1 MSAQAGHGASV
12 HIEAC
17 GKTFADGT
25 RALEPATLDIARG
38 ETLVLLGPSGCGKTT
53 MLRIIAGLEVPD
65 AGGRVLFDGK
75 DMTAVPIERRNVGM
89 VFQSY
94 ALFPNMTVS
103 DNIGYGLKIRGIPA
117 KERAARVAELVAL
130 TNISGLE
137 NRRID
142 QLSGGQR
149 QRVALARAVA
159 IRPGILLLDEPL
171 TALDAALRDRLRGEL
186 NRLLRALGITTIY
199 VTHDQSEAME
209 LGDRVVVMQKGAIA
223 QIGTPRE
230 IYFTPRSRFVAE
242 FIGAANIVE
251 AAIEDGHLVLPG
263 GRQPIH
269 GDMDMPAAVA
279 MIRPET
285 IRVTAAGSAP
295 LSGIIDSVSFIGDR
309 QRLVVSGAS
318 NRLLTVD
325 APNTVQVKARRTDRI
340 VDFAG
345 RRPPVAARELR
356 RSMSP
361 KPVHIAQISDLHIK
375 PPGSLA
381 YGKVDTAKA
390 LERCVAALNEFDP
403 APDFVVISGD
413 LADTPTA
420 EEYQYLKR
428 LLAPLKLPFAGIP
441 GNHDSRELMR
451 AAFPS
456 ASYAFVSG
464 PLNQKIEVAGL
475 DLLLLDSSVHRKPHG
490 ELDGPTLQWL
500 DGMLASSP
508 DRPALLFLHH
518 PPFKAG
524 IWHMDRQNLL
534 NASDLAPIVRRH
546 PRVQLIATGH
556 VHRATLTMFA
566 GVPTTICPAPNHAVD
581 LDLAELRQPSF
592 KVEPP
597 AFHLHTWFP
606 GEGYGNVVTHQVP
619 IGTFDGPH
627 PFFAADGKLL

>member
-12 HIEAC
+12 RIEAC

-65 AGGRVLFDGK
+65 AGGRVLFDGN

-103 DNIGYGLKIRGIPA
+103 DNIGYGLKIRGIAA

-159 IRPGILLLDEPL
+159 VRPGILLLDEPL

-230 IYFTPRSRFVAE
+230 IYFTPRNRFVAE

-251 AAIEDGHLVLPG
+251 AAIEGGHLVLPG

-269 GDMDMPAAVA
+269 CDGDMPAAVA

-285 IRVTAAGSAP
+285 IRVMSAGSGS
-295 LSGIIDSVSFIGDR
+295 LSGTIDNVSFIGDR
-309 QRLVVSGAS
+309 QRLVVSGVS

-325 APNTVQVKARRTDRI
+325 APNTVRAEAGERI
-340 VDFAG
+340 G
-345 RRPPVAARELR
+345 L
-356 RSMSP
+356 SISP
-361 KPVHIAQISDLHIK
+361 DAV
-375 PPGSLA
+375 
-381 YGKVDTAKA
+381 
-390 LERCVAALNEFDP
+390 
-403 APDFVVISGD
+403 
-413 LADTPTA
+413 
-420 EEYQYLKR
+420 R
-428 LLAPLKLPFAGIP
+428 LL
-441 GNHDSRELMR
+441 
-451 AAFPS
+451 
-456 ASYAFVSG
+456 
-464 PLNQKIEVAGL
+464 
-475 DLLLLDSSVHRKPHG
+475 
-490 ELDGPTLQWL
+490 
-500 DGMLASSP
+500 
-508 DRPALLFLHH
+508 
-518 PPFKAG
+518 PPE
-524 IWHMDRQNLL
+524 N
-534 NASDLAPIVRRH
+534 
-546 PRVQLIATGH
+546 
-556 VHRATLTMFA
+556 
-566 GVPTTICPAPNHAVD
+566 
-581 LDLAELRQPSF
+581 
-592 KVEPP
+592 
-597 AFHLHTWFP
+597 
-606 GEGYGNVVTHQVP
+606 
-619 IGTFDGPH
+619 
-627 PFFAADGKLL
+627 

>member
-1 MSAQAGHGASV
+1 MNGSAGHGASV
-12 HIEAC
+12 RIEAC

-53 MLRIIAGLEVPD
+53 MLRIIAGLELPD
-65 AGGRVLFDGK
+65 AGGKVLFDGK
-75 DMTAVPIERRNVGM
+75 DMTSVPIERRNVGM

-230 IYFTPRSRFVAE
+230 IYFTPKSRFVAE

-251 AAIEDGHLVLPG
+251 AAVEDGHLVLPG

-269 GDMDMPAAVA
+269 CDVDMPVAVA

-285 IRVTAAGSAP
+285 IRVTSTGTAP
-295 LSGIIDSVSFIGDR
+295 LSGTIDSVSFIGDR
-309 QRLVVSGAS
+309 QRLVVSSAS
-318 NRLLTVD
+318 DRLLTVD
-325 APNTVQVKARRTDRI
+325 APNTLRARPGERI
-340 VDFAG
+340 G
-345 RRPPVAARELR
+345 L
-356 RSMSP
+356 SISP
-361 KPVHIAQISDLHIK
+361 DAV
-375 PPGSLA
+375 
-381 YGKVDTAKA
+381 
-390 LERCVAALNEFDP
+390 
-403 APDFVVISGD
+403 
-413 LADTPTA
+413 
-420 EEYQYLKR
+420 R
-428 LLAPLKLPFAGIP
+428 LL
-441 GNHDSRELMR
+441 
-451 AAFPS
+451 
-456 ASYAFVSG
+456 
-464 PLNQKIEVAGL
+464 
-475 DLLLLDSSVHRKPHG
+475 
-490 ELDGPTLQWL
+490 
-500 DGMLASSP
+500 
-508 DRPALLFLHH
+508 
-518 PPFKAG
+518 PPE
-524 IWHMDRQNLL
+524 
-534 NASDLAPIVRRH
+534 S
-546 PRVQLIATGH
+546 
-556 VHRATLTMFA
+556 
-566 GVPTTICPAPNHAVD
+566 
-581 LDLAELRQPSF
+581 
-592 KVEPP
+592 
-597 AFHLHTWFP
+597 
-606 GEGYGNVVTHQVP
+606 
-619 IGTFDGPH
+619 
-627 PFFAADGKLL
+627 

>member
-53 MLRIIAGLEVPD
+53 MLRIIAGLEAPD
-65 AGGRVLFDGK
+65 TGGRVLFDGK

-103 DNIGYGLKIRGIPA
+103 DNIGYGLKIRGVPS
-117 KERAARVAELVAL
+117 KERAERVAELVAL

-186 NRLLRALGITTIY
+186 NRLLRALGITKIY

-251 AAIEDGHLVLPG
+251 AAIEGGHLVLPG

-269 GDMDMPAAVA
+269 CDGDMPAAVA

-285 IRVTAAGSAP
+285 ICVTAVESAS
-295 LSGIIDSVSFIGDR
+295 LSGTIDTVSFIGDR

-325 APNTVQVKARRTDRI
+325 APNTVQVTPGERI
-340 VDFAG
+340 G
-345 RRPPVAARELR
+345 L
-356 RSMSP
+356 SISP
-361 KPVHIAQISDLHIK
+361 DAV
-375 PPGSLA
+375 
-381 YGKVDTAKA
+381 
-390 LERCVAALNEFDP
+390 
-403 APDFVVISGD
+403 
-413 LADTPTA
+413 
-420 EEYQYLKR
+420 R
-428 LLAPLKLPFAGIP
+428 LL
-441 GNHDSRELMR
+441 
-451 AAFPS
+451 
-456 ASYAFVSG
+456 
-464 PLNQKIEVAGL
+464 
-475 DLLLLDSSVHRKPHG
+475 
-490 ELDGPTLQWL
+490 
-500 DGMLASSP
+500 
-508 DRPALLFLHH
+508 
-518 PPFKAG
+518 PPE
-524 IWHMDRQNLL
+524 N
-534 NASDLAPIVRRH
+534 
-546 PRVQLIATGH
+546 
-556 VHRATLTMFA
+556 
-566 GVPTTICPAPNHAVD
+566 
-581 LDLAELRQPSF
+581 
-592 KVEPP
+592 
-597 AFHLHTWFP
+597 
-606 GEGYGNVVTHQVP
+606 
-619 IGTFDGPH
+619 
-627 PFFAADGKLL
+627 